1 MYRKPPRSILYQGD
15 VVTEFAYPV
24 LSDLEFRK
32 RDFVSQLRIK
42 IGPLV
47 IVSHDCDLELYNGVP
62 KRMAIQLCPL
72 AAIPKQLRLDGESLE
87 QVKTNRVVPA
97 TPAFLNLF
105 FFDAAASDG
114 VLEEDMVADISLIH
128 SFPSSPKLLDQLLT
142 AKKLELRDDCR
153 TLLQDKLMYQYGRE
167 NLRPTRPSTA
177 S

>member
-32 RDFVSQLRIK
+32 HDFISQLRIK
-42 IGPLV
+42 IGPLI

-72 AAIPKQLRLDGESLE
+72 SAIPKQLRLDTKGLE
-87 QVKTNRVVPA
+87 RVKTNRVVPE
-97 TPAFLNLF
+97 TPEFLNLF
-105 FFDAAASDG
+105 FFEAAASDG

-128 SFPSSPKLLDQLLT
+128 SLPSSPRLLEQLQT
-142 AKKLELRDDCR
+142 AKKLELQDQFR

-167 NLRPTRPSTA
+167 NLRK
-177 S
+177 